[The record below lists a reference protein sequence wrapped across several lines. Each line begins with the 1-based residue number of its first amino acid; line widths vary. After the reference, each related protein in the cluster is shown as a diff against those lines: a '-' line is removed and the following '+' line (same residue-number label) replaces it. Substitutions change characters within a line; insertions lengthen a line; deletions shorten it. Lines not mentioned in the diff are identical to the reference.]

1 MVDTKT
7 HPGEVLKEEY
17 LEPLGI
23 SQADF
28 ARAIGISFQRVNEL
42 VNEKRGVTPETAL
55 LLSQALDTTPEFWMN
70 LQARYDLASFGRVQK
85 VRSLIKSSRRAS

>member
-1 MVDTKT
+1 MTSTKV

-28 ARAIGISFQRVNEL
+28 ARTLGISFQRLNEI

-55 LLSQALDTTPEFWMN
+55 LLAAALDTTPEFWMN
-70 LQARYDLASFGRVQK
+70 MQSGYDLASCGPVPKIRS
-85 VRSLIKSSRRAS
+85 VRHAG